1 MAGAGGRQW
10 ATARVP
16 ARTGGSV
23 AALCWRD
30 WLTGLTGRGALVSR
44 RSGGTLL
51 IGINRLDT
59 PDRFSTAWDGFNC
72 RLGIRARSRA
82 GRAAKPGRA
91 PWGELAYRFG
101 RLRVPVWVVF
111 VWFGGFCQRAFS
123 LPVRAGFAGPAMAAG
138 GRPEATP
145 VTPRCTTTFQL
156 EQSTALS
163 IMAPLRGWAGR
174 THLTALPSSRGPGHS
189 PLKAVTPVRIRL
201 GAPFLSE
208 TYALRFFLVRNL
220 YENLRPNFSYSGT
233 SVRVGF
239 ESAVRSRPPCRRV
252 IESARWRD
260 CGTLCEGPHSRDG
273 VAMKESDLMA
283 TPLLLVGVGPE

>member
-51 IGINRLDT
+51 IGSTRNR
-59 PDRFSTAWDGFNC
+59 
-72 RLGIRARSRA
+72 
-82 GRAAKPGRA
+82 
-91 PWGELAYRFG
+91 LAYRFG

-156 EQSTALS
+156 EQSTTLS